1 MYVRFG
7 IQNVFIPYTRYN
19 TMEKHNSPS
28 KSIETFGSSLIDSI
42 VWTKICIDTSIV
54 NNVAIIIPKGDYK

>member
-1 MYVRFG
+1 
-7 IQNVFIPYTRYN
+7 
-19 TMEKHNSPS
+19 MEKHNTAS
-28 KSIETFGSSLIDSI
+28 KPIETFGSSLIDSI